1 MRRGMSVDCVYFHAY
16 PYTSDEAKKK
26 VEDLAAILA
35 QYGMRLVM
43 HIVSFTEVQ
52 MRIKQKGPEKWATML
67 LRMCMMKAAS
77 MIAKET
83 RAACLISGESLG
95 QVASQTIENLRV
107 TESAGSFPLLRPL
120 IGMDKEEIIET
131 AIKIGTYETSILP
144 YEDCC
149 VLFAPQHPVLRAG
162 IKEAHELYENLECGP
177 LIEKAVQEREV
188 KIFTAHPDGD
198 INPDTKL

>member
-1 MRRGMSVDCVYFHAY
+1 
-16 PYTSDEAKKK
+16 
-26 VEDLAAILA
+26 
-35 QYGMRLVM
+35 
-43 HIVSFTEVQ
+43 
-52 MRIKQKGPEKWATML
+52 
-67 LRMCMMKAAS
+67 

-107 TESAGSFPLLRPL
+107 TESAGTFPLLRPL

-149 VLFAPQHPVLRAG
+149 VLFAPQHPVLRAH
-162 IKEAHELYENLECGP
+162 IKEADDRSEERRVGKECRSRWSP
-177 LIEKAVQEREV
+177 Y
-188 KIFTAHPDGD
+188 H
-198 INPDTKL
+198 